1 MAAVHK
7 SKRNANPPPKAATMT
22 VYVQKITAEDRT
34 FALARARKA
43 GKRYVE
49 IVADSGERVMLE
61 VL

>member
-1 MAAVHK
+1 
-7 SKRNANPPPKAATMT
+7 MT
-22 VYVQKITAEDRT
+22 VYATHIDQETKA

-49 IVADSGERVMLE
+49 IVADSGERVTLE